1 MRVAQEVNESVQL
14 DEGNVVV
21 EVARLKL
28 GVHVDAEDVELDV
41 GVELAVVVDV
51 PLAQSD
57 PQLLRPKGQSK
68 CAKKTKHTG
77 CSVNIV
83 FFSLKWC
90 DFSELCQ
97 FCCSACFLPALCV
110 YRH

>member
-57 PQLLRPKGQSK
+57 PQLLRPEGQSK
-68 CAKKTKHTG
+68 YAQKNKTY
-77 CSVNIV
+77 I
-83 FFSLKWC
+83 
-90 DFSELCQ
+90 
-97 FCCSACFLPALCV
+97 CV
-110 YRH
+110 